1 MADKKK
7 AGAAG
12 KSTASMKDL
21 EKSLTDKKT
30 TAPSVSGA
38 QMYANEITNKLKESL
53 KKQLQAVKGV
63 PEKLKS
69 VRRLS

>member
-12 KSTASMKDL
+12 KSAASVKDL
-21 EKSLTDKKT
+21 DKSLTDKKS
-30 TAPSVSGA
+30 TAPSASA
-38 QMYANEITNKLKESL
+38 TQMYANEITNKLKESL

-63 PEKLKS
+63 PEKLKTVGS
-69 VRRLS
+69 